1 MDGPRS
7 ATTPAAAATLSAVNV
22 SRSFGPVRA
31 LDDVSLDLRAG
42 HVTALVGDNGA
53 GKSTLVKLI
62 SGVIAPDAGQVLL
75 EGEEVS
81 FSGPLEARAR
91 GIESIY
97 QDLAVVP
104 DLDVVANLFLGRESI
119 GGRLSLGRLCR
130 NVMQERAVEAMSEL
144 QIDIPS
150 LAAPLR
156 YLSGGQRQAVAVARG
171 VMWAQKVIVFDE
183 PTAALS
189 VSGRDTVLRLIKHV
203 KSKRLAVL
211 VVSHSLPEV
220 FEIADSIA
228 VLRHGQLV
236 GMLDAETTDGNE
248 VVALMTGL
256 QRR

>member
-1 MDGPRS
+1 MGEALR
-7 ATTPAAAATLSAVNV
+7 ATPATEAATLSAVNV
-22 SRSFGPVRA
+22 SRSFGAVTA

-42 HVTALVGDNGA
+42 EVMALVGDNGA
-53 GKSTLVKLI
+53 GKSTLVKVI
-62 SGVIAPDAGQVLL
+62 SGVVPPESGRILL
-75 EGEEVS
+75 EGDEMR

-91 GIESIY
+91 GIESVY

-104 DLDVVANLFLGRESI
+104 DLDVVANLFLGRESV
-119 GGRLSLGRLCR
+119 GGPLSLGRLRR
-130 NVMQERAVEAMSEL
+130 NVMQERARDAMSEL

-156 YLSGGQRQAVAVARG
+156 HLSGGQRQAVAVARG
-171 VMWAQKVIVFDE
+171 VMWAQKVILFDE

-189 VSGRDTVLRLIKHV
+189 VSGRETVLRLIRHV
-203 KSKRLAVL
+203 KAKRLAVL

-236 GMLDAETTDGNE
+236 GTLDAKATDGNE

-256 QRR
+256 ERR